1 MKRIVHGEEVHGI
14 KVDPQT
20 RCAHYNNE
28 LDIIAIKFDCCG
40 RWHPCFECHAA
51 VTDHESIVWPR
62 EKFDEPAV
70 LCGKCGKQLTV
81 RQYLDS
87 GSKCPGCDSQFNPGC
102 AKHYYLY
109 FEQV

>member
-14 KVDPQT
+14 EVDPLT
-20 RCAHYNNE
+20 RCAHYHSE

-40 RWHPCFECHAA
+40 HWYPCFECHAA
-51 VTDHESIVWPR
+51 VTDHESTVWPR
-62 EKFDEPAV
+62 AKFDEPAV
-70 LCGKCGKQLTV
+70 LCCKCGQQLTV

-102 AKHYYLY
+102 AKHYDLY
-109 FEQV
+109 FERI